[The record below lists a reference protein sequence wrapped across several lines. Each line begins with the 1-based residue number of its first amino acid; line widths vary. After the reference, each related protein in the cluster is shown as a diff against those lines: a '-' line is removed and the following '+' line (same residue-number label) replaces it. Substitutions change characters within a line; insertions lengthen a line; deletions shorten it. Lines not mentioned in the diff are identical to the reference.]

1 MQNTPLINYGH
12 LEDENI
18 TRSEKFVGLHKIGEW
33 ELVFLVFHKVGQK
46 KRAEISPQIL
56 KLSEEIERGIRN

>member
-18 TRSEKFVGLHKIGEW
+18 TRSEKFVGLYKIVEWEFFCSLISKLRERAFLNLEDEKIGN
-33 ELVFLVFHKVGQK
+33 VYIFVT
-46 KRAEISPQIL
+46 EI
-56 KLSEEIERGIRN
+56 

>member
-18 TRSEKFVGLHKIGEW
+18 TKSEKFVGLYKNLGMGVG
-33 ELVFLVFHKVGQK
+33 VFAL
-46 KRAEISPQIL
+46 
-56 KLSEEIERGIRN
+56 

>member
-18 TRSEKFVGLHKIGEW
+18 TRSEKFVGLYKIVEW
-33 ELVFLVFHKVGQK
+33 ELVFCSF
-46 KRAEISPQIL
+46 
-56 KLSEEIERGIRN
+56 IR